1 MVGYEEDIE
10 SNGDGDGRLSEYVH
24 CDSFGDGDDTEGDC

>member
-1 MVGYEEDIE
+1 MKKTLRAMVMVTVD
-10 SNGDGDGRLSEYVH
+10 SNYH